1 VWEAYPAA
9 DYRFLL
15 GLDGG
20 LVLNCADCKNITRHK
35 QASQAMYA
43 RKHGFSGCALQ
54 PAYVYFSR
62 LYERQCADFVRVAG

>member
-1 VWEAYPAA
+1 M
-9 DYRFLL
+9 
-15 GLDGG
+15 
-20 LVLNCADCKNITRHK
+20 NCADCKNITRHK